1 MAVWHYWV
9 KLAVLATAVWLGAT
23 AAWIMTASAQAP
35 AGGQTFEVQT
45 LQIQTGA
52 GTLTYRIE
60 LAITQAQR
68 EQGLMYRP
76 HLPERHGMLFDFGET
91 RDVAMWMKNT
101 LIPLD
106 MLFIRADGQIA
117 RIEANA
123 APHSLTIRTSGGPVR
138 AVLELAGGEAA
149 RAGIRVGDRLVH
161 PLFSH
166 PPLQGAGQVKPHG
179 G

>member
-1 MAVWHYWV
+1 MAVLHYLG
-9 KLAVLATAVWLGAT
+9 KLAVLAAVLWLGA
-23 AAWIMTASAQAP
+23 AVICPDASAQP
-35 AGGQTFEVQT
+35 PGQRQSFEVQT

-60 LAITQAQR
+60 LAVTSAQR
-68 EQGLMYRP
+68 EQGLMYRT
-76 HLPERHGMLFDFGET
+76 HLPEQSGMLFDFGET

-106 MLFIRADGQIA
+106 MLFVKADGKIA

-123 APHSLTIRTSGGPVR
+123 TPHSLTVRPSGGPVR

-161 PLFSH
+161 PLFTR
-166 PPLQGAGQVKPHG
+166 PPS
-179 G
+179 